1 MGAIRLRNLAAAGAL
16 ALVSACTGACGAGG
30 AGTRAAAGTGTVPAP
45 AARADTSAGVVELIR
60 RAAVPLTGG
69 DRDYDTLM
77 AMIGD
82 ARFVLLGE
90 ATHGTHEFY
99 AERARITRRLIEE
112 KGFTAIAVEG
122 DWPHAERA
130 HLWARGQGSDAGAAQ
145 ALAGFRTGFPQWM
158 WSNADVAG
166 LMTWMQGFN
175 QRAPAA
181 ARAGFYGLDVYT
193 LFPSAQAVERYLAG
207 VDPQAARRAR
217 GRYDCFRRYGDDP
230 QRYGAAAAGGGGCRT
245 QAREQ
250 REEMERL
257 YAALPASAPDSAADA
272 LFSAL
277 RNAFVV
283 ENAEEYFRTGFE
295 GGESTWNLRDQ
306 HMAEALQALS
316 AHLSRRGRSP
326 KVVVWAHNT
335 HSGDA
340 RVTQMGEAGELNLGH
355 LMRETFDGQ
364 TFLLG
369 FTTYTGTVLAAT
381 AWGQPARVRNVRPA
395 LPESYSGLFHRTG
408 IGNFFLPLRG
418 TGALAEALG
427 TPRLQRAIGVIY
439 LPESERASHYFDARL
454 SQQFD
459 AVVHIDSST
468 ALTPLR

>member
-1 MGAIRLRNLAAAGAL
+1 MGAILLWRVGAAGAL
-16 ALVSACTGACGAGG
+16 ALAYAGAATGQAPSAA
-30 AGTRAAAGTGTVPAP
+30 
-45 AARADTSAGVVELIR
+45 ADTSAQVVELVR
-60 RAAVPLTGG
+60 RAAVPLAGG
-69 DRDYDTLM
+69 GRDHDSLL
-77 AMIGD
+77 AMVGD

-122 DWPHAERA
+122 DWPDAERVHRFVRGMGTDESAA
-130 HLWARGQGSDAGAAQ
+130 H
-145 ALAGFRTGFPQWM
+145 ALAGFRTRFPQWM
-158 WSNADVAG
+158 WSNADIAALVI
-166 LMTWMQGFN
+166 WMREHN

-181 ARAGFYGLDVYT
+181 DRAGFHGLGMYT

-217 GRYDCFRRYGDDP
+217 ERYACFRRHGNDVS
-230 QRYGAAAAGGGGCRT
+230 RYASAAGADSAASCRT

-250 REEMERL
+250 REEMEQR
-257 YAALPASAPDSAADA
+257 YAALPADAPDSVADA

-283 ENAEEYFRTGFE
+283 EGAEAYYRIQVADRGQSF
-295 GGESTWNLRDQ
+295 WNLRER
-306 HMAEALQALS
+306 HMAETLRSLS
-316 AHLSRRGRSP
+316 AHLSRHGRP
-326 KVVVWAHNT
+326 AKIVVWAHNT
-335 HSGDA
+335 HVGDA
-340 RVTQMGEAGELNLGH
+340 RATQMANVGEISLGQLVREAFGGES
-355 LMRETFDGQ
+355 
-364 TFLLG
+364 FLLG

-381 AWGQPARVRNVRPA
+381 EWGQPPRVRTLRPA
-395 LPESYSGLFHRTG
+395 LPESYSALFHRTG
-408 IGNFFLPLRG
+408 AGNFFLPLRG

-427 TPRLQRAIGVIY
+427 TPRLERGIGVQY
-439 LPESERASHYFDARL
+439 LPDSERASHYFGVRL

-468 ALTPLR
+468 AVQPLR

>member
-1 MGAIRLRNLAAAGAL
+1 MLGRAKGGDDAAA
-16 ALVSACTGACGAGG
+16 
-30 AGTRAAAGTGTVPAP
+30 
-45 AARADTSAGVVELIR
+45 VEAVR
-60 RAAVPLTGG
+60 RAAVPLNGG
-69 DRDYDTLM
+69 EGDWDALLELV
-77 AMIGD
+77 GD

-130 HLWARGQGSDAGAAQ
+130 HFFGRGTGSDATAAQ
-145 ALAGFRTGFPQWM
+145 ALSGFRSSFPQWM
-158 WSNADVAG
+158 WSNQDIAG
-166 LMTWMQGFN
+166 LLTWMQSYN
-175 QRAPAA
+175 QRAPVA

-207 VDPQAARRAR
+207 VDPEAARRAR
-217 GRYDCFRRYGDDP
+217 DRYACFRRYGTDVA
-230 QRYGAAAAGGGGCRT
+230 RYAIAAAAGGTGGCRT

-250 REEMERL
+250 REEMERR
-257 YAALPASAPDSAADA
+257 YAALSPEVPDSVADA

-277 RNAFVV
+277 RNSFVV
-283 ENAEEYFRTGFE
+283 ENAEEYFRTQFE

-316 AHLSRRGRSP
+316 AHLARHGRSP

-355 LMRETFDGQ
+355 LMREAFDGQ
-364 TFLLG
+364 TFLMG

-381 AWGQPARVRNVRPA
+381 EWDQPARVRNVRPA
-395 LPESYSGLFHRTG
+395 LPESYSGLFHGTG
-408 IGNFFLPLRG
+408 LGNFFLPLRG
-418 TGALAEALG
+418 TGALAEALA
-427 TPRLQRAIGVIY
+427 TPRLQRAIGVVY
-439 LPESERASHYFDARL
+439 LPESERASHYFTARL

-459 AVVHIDSST
+459 AVVHIDTST
-468 ALTPLR
+468 AVTPLR